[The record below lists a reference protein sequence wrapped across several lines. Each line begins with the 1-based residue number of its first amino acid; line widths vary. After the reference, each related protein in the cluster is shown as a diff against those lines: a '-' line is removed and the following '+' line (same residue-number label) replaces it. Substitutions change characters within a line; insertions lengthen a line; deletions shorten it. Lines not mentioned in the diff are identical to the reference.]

1 MPESIQYNKSS
12 EKDKSSL
19 RSRHP
24 RAEASITMHT
34 RCSSAISRWRG
45 SPNAR
50 CAMVRAKRLEAVP
63 QSLHVGVLVALQF
76 EARGDDLGRPGDAGS
91 VMVGFEHQVEVAG
104 VSRVDGEVV
113 RAVPRVGLG
122 VGGEPCLCEMCVS
135 ICSLQK
141 RESMLD
147 VTYRAHPWRGS
158 GTSRRHTFRR
168 PSSPWP

>member
-63 QSLHVGVLVALQF
+63 QSLHVGVLVALQL
-76 EARGDDLGRPGDAGS
+76 EARGDDLGGPGDAGGG
-91 VMVGFEHQVEVAG
+91 VVGLEHQVEVAG
-104 VSRVDGEVV
+104 VGGVDGEVV
-113 RAVPRVGLG
+113 GAVPGVGFG
-122 VGGEPCLCEMCVS
+122 VGGEPCLCGKSVS
-135 ICSLQK
+135 
-141 RESMLD
+141 ESPTLKSIFGNHA
-147 VTYRAHPWRGS
+147 TYLVPPWISS
-158 GTSRRHTFRR
+158 GTSRRHTSRR